1 MRYLSDGLE
10 SSKLLSPTEYNFP
23 WNYGKSIRSRFSV
36 ILHSEY
42 PHTNKSAV
50 RFDIVF
56 LDNSSMKS
64 NIEDWNRKKILI
76 AIELK
81 YTWGSFYNNV
91 LDDRTRNGFLKDIR
105 KLREAISSN
114 RIDYGIAILL
124 ATEDISKEK
133 LKEILEQIEE
143 AKSDKIKTYIIT
155 PAGITTPLTTKSPE
169 LQRNNSGIS
178 LQK

>member
-1 MRYLSDGLE
+1 
-10 SSKLLSPTEYNFP
+10 
-23 WNYGKSIRSRFSV
+23 
-36 ILHSEY
+36 
-42 PHTNKSAV
+42 
-50 RFDIVF
+50 
-56 LDNSSMKS
+56 MKS